1 MERSLASVLTKTLE
15 AAQAQLV
22 AARTLDPE
30 RLADATASR
39 ADLQFELEVIQSD
52 ESFHVDEEIAD
63 TIRALQAILEILRDN
78 NVDERALREEARA
91 KIANVDEGTVDYEIA
106 MSKAMKEVKRRHGL
120 IS

>member
-63 TIRALQAILEILRDN
+63 TIRALQDTDRRLMSVLGAATSVFRNVLEPNHSPTYGASGRIR
-78 NVDERALREEARA
+78 ER
-91 KIANVDEGTVDYEIA
+91 
-106 MSKAMKEVKRRHGL
+106 
-120 IS
+120 